1 RAAALARAGAGLL
14 PVVGGVVVGQ
24 AGLALRGRLVVER
37 AVVGLVGPR
46 TAGGAG
52 GAVEAQRRQAAVLPL
67 VAGARGGG
75 GGRGPGVAGAPHGVG
90 QLGTGAPAEPRA
102 LVSIG
107 LVRAVEVR
115 GVDRDPAAQRHDAGP
130 RARLLAGPGDHPHAV
145 AHLAHLAQAALDPAR
160 RRRVVTFV
168 IARCAGDVVVDRVV
182 DVVDVVGLGDPAQGF
197 GAVCPRYRRGELGQR
212 RLDDRGVGPV
222 EAVAP
227 RQGDEGIARGAGV
240 IAHERGELLVGQ

>member
-90 QLGTGAPAEPRA
+90 QLGAGAPAEPRA

-107 LVRAVEVR
+107 LVRAVEAR

-145 AHLAHLAQAALDPAR
+145 AHLAHLAQAALDPTRR
-160 RRRVVTFV
+160 RRRVVAFV
-168 IARCAGDVVVDRVV
+168 IALCAGDVVADRAV

-197 GAVCPRYRRGELGQR
+197 GAVCPRPCGELGQR
-212 RLDDRGVGPV
+212 RLDHRGVGLV
-222 EAVAP
+222 EA
-227 RQGDEGIARGAGV
+227 
-240 IAHERGELLVGQ
+240 